1 MATELAKAYVQIIPS
16 ARGIKGSLT
25 SALDGE
31 ATSAGKSAGTTI
43 ASKIK
48 GAIAAAGIGV
58 ALTKTISSALNEGAA
73 LQQSLGGIETLF
85 KDSADKV
92 IKNAENAYK
101 TAGLSANEYMTSV
114 TSFSASLLQ
123 GLSGDTEKAADIAD
137 MALTDMSD
145 NANKMGTSIEM
156 IQNAYQGFAKQN
168 YTMLDNLKLGYGGT
182 KKEMERLL
190 ADAEKLTGVEYDI
203 SNLSDIYEAIHAIQ
217 DEMGITGTT
226 ALEASATYSG
236 ALASMVSAGKNVLA
250 NLALGE
256 DITPSLQTLG
266 NTIVTFGKNN
276 LVPMVGNIV
285 LGVISVVKENGIEML
300 SSGANMLTSFINGI
314 SSKIPELMPKA
325 FEAIVTFADT
335 ILANFPT
342 ILNAGIG
349 FIKSIIQGI
358 IESLPT
364 LIVEAPR
371 IINEFANAIYSALGE
386 LIATGLQ
393 MIISLVKGLWEN
405 RGLII
410 ENAGQIFMAFL
421 NVFSLS
427 NLFNLGKNLILN
439 LKNGI
444 TNMASNP
451 VAALKEIGQK
461 AVEAVKNIKWSD
473 LGKNIVQGIVNGIK
487 NNVKAIVSSLT
498 AAASGALA
506 SVKKVLGIKSPSRVF
521 QNEVGKMIDL
531 GLAAGIEKNV
541 GVVSDSMKELSSAT
555 VGMINTD
562 FAVSMASSRELAG
575 SYESTNTVSQIVTLL
590 DRYLPAVANMQL
602 VTDTGALVG
611 QLAPKMNDAFSD
623 IMSGNERGM

>member
-31 ATSAGKSAGTTI
+31 ATTAGKSAGTTI

-48 GAIAAAGIGV
+48 GVIATAGIGV

-92 IKNAENAYK
+92 IKNAEKAYK

-123 GLSGDTEKAADIAD
+123 GLSGDTEKAADVAD

-145 NANKMGTSIEM
+145 NANKMGTSMEM

-203 SNLSDIYEAIHAIQ
+203 SNLSDIYEAIHAVQ
-217 DEMGITGTT
+217 YEMGITGTT
-226 ALEASATYSG
+226 ASEASETYSG

-250 NLALGE
+250 NLALGK
-256 DITPSLQTLG
+256 DIAPSLQTLG
-266 NTIVTFGKNN
+266 STVVTFGKNN
-276 LVPMVGNIV
+276 LVPMVKNIV
-285 LGVISVVKENGIEML
+285 KGVLNVIKDSGKDMI
-300 SSGANMLTSFINGI
+300 SSGANMFVSFINGI
-314 SSKIPELMPKA
+314 SSKIPELIPKA
-325 FEAIVTFADT
+325 FDTIVAFADA
-335 ILANFPT
+335 ILDNLPA
-342 ILNAGIG
+342 IADAGIEL
-349 FIKSIIQGI
+349 IKSIVKGI
-358 IESLPT
+358 INSLPT
-364 LIVEAPR
+364 LIAEAPR
-371 IINEFANAIYSALGE
+371 LINEFANSIYSFLGK

-393 MIISLVKGLWEN
+393 MIVSLVQGIWQN

-427 NLFNLGKNLILN
+427 NIFNLGKNLILN

-444 TNMASNP
+444 ANMASSP
-451 VAALKEIGQK
+451 ISALKEIGTK
-461 AVEAVKNIKWSD
+461 AVEAIKNIKWAD
-473 LGKNIVQGIVNGIK
+473 LGKNIIQGIVNGIK

-498 AAASGALA
+498 AAASGALS

-531 GLAAGIEKNV
+531 GLAAGIEKNI
-541 GVVSDSMKELSSAT
+541 GAVSTSMKKLSMAT
-555 VGMINTD
+555 VGTIDTD
-562 FAVSMASSRELAG
+562 FSIQSGKTNINDSSPTFDKEVNKLLEKFDNVGSGDIVIPIYLGNSLIDEMVINANKRINMRSGGMVS
-575 SYESTNTVSQIVTLL
+575 V
-590 DRYLPAVANMQL
+590 
-602 VTDTGALVG
+602 
-611 QLAPKMNDAFSD
+611 
-623 IMSGNERGM
+623 